1 MDPSI
6 ISFALPLVFAALQL
20 EALRNMTG
28 RWKVAAFV
36 PPALMMAG
44 FVGLFYV
51 AQLLPGVLAALPTW
65 GLAAAV
71 AYLIGLHIVH
81 NAVTRREW
89 TDAPEWEVVLPE
101 EGDDEENVVSLCAY
115 RRDAAQG

>member
-1 MDPSI
+1 MDLSI
-6 ISFALPLVFAALQL
+6 ITFALPLVFAALQL

-36 PPALMMAG
+36 PLALMMAG

-51 AQLLPGVLAALPTW
+51 AQLLPEALVALPTW
-65 GLAAAV
+65 GLAASV
-71 AYLIGLHIVH
+71 AYLIGLHLVH
-81 NAVTRREW
+81 HAATRREW
-89 TDAPEWEVVLPE
+89 TDAPEWEVLLPE

-115 RRDAAQG
+115 RQDAAQG